1 MLQLQRNT
9 AKAEIYLKDRYEKE
23 IIFALAPKF
32 KGDRQIVRQ
41 KKFLVDQP
49 ADKRQ
54 IKYEDADTQRQRQ
67 QGKPVAKIEGML
79 GSTL

>member
-41 KKFLVDQP
+41 KKFLVNEP
-49 ADKRQ
+49 
-54 IKYEDADTQRQRQ
+54 ADTQQV
-67 QGKPVAKIEGML
+67 KY
-79 GSTL
+79 